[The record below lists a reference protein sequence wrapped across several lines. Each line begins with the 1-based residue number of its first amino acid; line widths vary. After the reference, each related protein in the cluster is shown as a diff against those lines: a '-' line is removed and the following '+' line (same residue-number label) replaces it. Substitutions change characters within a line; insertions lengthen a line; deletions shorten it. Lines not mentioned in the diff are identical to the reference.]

1 MNFSELFIKK
11 PIMTTLVMVVVLIF
25 GIAAY
30 TTLPI
35 SDLPVVSVPVIVV
48 SVGYPGASPDT
59 MASAVAAPLENEFT
73 QIQGLQSMLSD
84 NTEGET
90 QITLTFELTRNVDL
104 AAPDVQAAISRA
116 AGNLPTD
123 LPAPPSYQK
132 INPSDD
138 PIMYLM
144 VSTDTLT
151 QGQLYDFA
159 NKRIGQ
165 RISTIDGVSQVM
177 VWGAKGA
184 VRIQVDPNK
193 LSAFKIGI
201 NEVAQ
206 AIETGTVLIPAGSL
220 NGENRAFSIEPKGQ
234 LLKAAD
240 YEPLIVAY
248 RNGSPVRLK
257 DIAKCVDSID
267 NDVVNPMFGRP
278 GEKMHSGTIVIAVSR
293 VGGSNTV
300 ALAKRIR
307 DLIEVL
313 KKEIPGSVR
322 LDVFYDK
329 SIPIVESV
337 EDVKETII
345 IALILVVLIIF
356 LFLGR
361 ISDTIIPSITLPL
374 SIVATFAV
382 MKIAGFS
389 LDNLSL
395 MGLTL
400 SVGFVVDDAIVVL
413 ENTVRLADSGMK
425 PFDAAIKSAKEI
437 TFTIISMTVSLAIIF
452 VPLVFMGG
460 IVGRIFREFAVTVVV
475 AIACSGVISLTLTPM
490 MCARML
496 KSSEKGQTKLQKFVN
511 GFMGK
516 VIGGYGAA
524 LKWTLNRPMSTLV
537 IWVACLAGTFLFF
550 TVLPQSFIP
559 EGDSGAIMGQ
569 MLMPLGTSTT
579 QIRAY
584 QDRLNKT
591 LQANPNMEKII
602 TLSGLAPGA
611 DQSTGPFFA
620 ILKPRKEREPIH
632 KVIQEVRAE
641 MAKIPNGFTFVQ
653 AIPAIKIAT
662 GGESTARGSKYS
674 YTISGPQKDSTYEAA
689 FKLEKKMKGLPEFV
703 DIQNSV
709 KLNMPQL
716 NIQIYRDRASTLG
729 ITAGDIEYA
738 LTLAYSGGKV
748 TTYKTDVDQYHVIV
762 ELDKKFQKKPE
773 NLSHIYIRSSTTGNL
788 VPLNSVAKLTQGVG
802 PQDVPHLNQL
812 NSATLSFNLQP
823 NVPLGTATKD
833 LEETA
838 RDVLPPG
845 TTGSFQGEA
854 EQFQDA
860 IASLGILII
869 IAIFLKYIV
878 LGILYESYVHPFTI
892 LTTLP
897 VATVGGLATL
907 FIFRSELSLY
917 AYVGIFML
925 LGIVAK
931 NGIMMVDFAIQNLD
945 KGAANDLDA
954 IYEAS
959 IVRFRPILMTGLAAI
974 MGALPIALG
983 YGADGSSRQPL
994 GLVVVGGLIFS
1005 QIVTLFVTPGLFLYM
1020 QKFQERYLDKFE
1032 LTRSDAARKK
1042 ENLSQ

>member
-11 PIMTTLVMVVVLIF
+11 PIMTTLVMVFVLIF

-35 SDLPVVSVPVIVV
+35 SDLPAVDVPVIVV
-48 SVGYPGASPDT
+48 TVMYPGASPDT

-73 QIQGLQSMLSD
+73 QIQGLQNMLSD

-90 QITLTFELTRNVDL
+90 TITLTFELNRNVDL

-116 AGNLPTD
+116 TGNLPTD

-132 INPSDD
+132 VNPSDD

-144 VSTDTLT
+144 VSSETLT

-159 NKRIGQ
+159 NKRIAQ
-165 RISTIDGVSQVM
+165 RITTIEDVSQVQ

-201 NEVAQ
+201 NEVAD
-206 AIETGTVLIPAGSL
+206 AINTGTVLIPGGSL
-220 NGENRAFSIEPKGQ
+220 NGESRAFSIEPQGQ

-240 YEPLIVAY
+240 YEPLIVTY
-248 RNGSPVRLK
+248 RNGAPIRLRN
-257 DIAKCVDSID
+257 IAKCIDSIQ

-278 GEKMHSGTIVIAVSR
+278 GEKMHAGTIVLAVSR
-293 VGGSNTV
+293 VSGSNTV
-300 ALAKRIR
+300 ALAGKIR
-307 DLIEVL
+307 ELTEIL
-313 KKEIPGSVR
+313 KKELPGSVR
-322 LDVFYDK
+322 LDIFYDK
-329 SIPIVESV
+329 SIPIEESV

-374 SIVATFAV
+374 SIVATFIV

-425 PFDAAIKSAKEI
+425 PFEAAIKSAKEI

-460 IVGRIFREFAVTVVV
+460 IVGRIFREFAVTVVA
-475 AIACSGVISLTLTPM
+475 AIACSGIISLTLTPM

-496 KSSEKGQTKLQKFVN
+496 KSSEKGQTGLQKFVN

-516 VIGGYGAA
+516 VISGYGVM
-524 LKWTLNRPMSTLV
+524 LKWTLSRPMSTLV
-537 IWVACLAGTFLFF
+537 IWVACLAGTFFF
-550 TVLPQSFIP
+550 FSVLPQSFIP
-559 EGDSGAIMGQ
+559 EGDSGAMMGQ

-579 QIRAY
+579 QIRSY
-584 QDRLNKT
+584 QDHLNKA
-591 LQANPNMEKII
+591 LQANPNLERII
-602 TLSGLAPGA
+602 TISGLAPGA
-611 DQSTGPFFA
+611 DQSTGVFFV
-620 ILKPRKEREPIH
+620 ILKPRKEREPIS
-632 KVIQEVRAE
+632 KVVQEVRAA
-641 MAKIPNGFTFVQ
+641 MARIPDGFIFVR

-662 GGESTARGSKYS
+662 GGESTAQGNKYS
-674 YTISGPQKDSTYEAA
+674 YSIRGPQKDSIYESA
-689 FKLEKKMKGLPEFV
+689 FKLEKKMKELPEFV

-716 NIQIYRDRASTLG
+716 NILINRDRASTLG

-738 LTLAYSGGKV
+738 LTLAFAAGKV
-748 TTYKTDVDQYHVIV
+748 TTYKTDIDQYDVIV

-773 NLSHIYIRSSTTGNL
+773 NLSHLYIRSSTTGNL
-788 VPLNSVAKLTQGVG
+788 VPLSSVVRHTQGVG
-802 PQDVPHLNQL
+802 PQDVPHFNQL

-823 NVPLGTATKD
+823 NVPLGDATKD
-833 LEETA
+833 LEEVA
-838 RDVLPPG
+838 AGILPPG
-845 TTGSFQGEA
+845 ATGSFQGEA

-860 IASLGILII
+860 IASLGILILV
-869 IAIFLKYIV
+869 AIFLKYTV

-897 VATVGGLATL
+897 VATLGGLATL

-931 NGIMMVDFAIQNLD
+931 NGIMMVDFAVQNLD
-945 KGAANDLDA
+945 KGNMTDFDA
-954 IYEAS
+954 IHQAS

-974 MGALPIALG
+974 MGAMPIALG
-983 YGADGSSRQPL
+983 YGADGASRQPL

-1005 QIVTLFVTPGLFLYM
+1005 QVVTLFVTPGLFLYM
-1020 QKFQERYLDKFE
+1020 QKFQEKYLDKFE

-1042 ENLSQ
+1042 EETSK